1 MYFHAQREGW
11 VSGSARGH
19 SSIQQQQLLG
29 RQTRSLL
36 VSIAVCWAFLVLGCL
51 GAAASDRKGSEQLW
65 FLHFPPYVTKVTL
78 NEVYIWVWASPEYFM
93 KHMKSLGAGP
103 QVALKAS
110 RIPTPAWSERNTL
123 SWPHHLPHVQGIF
136 LPPTPWGFQIKSGQ
150 VMSFL
155 IVQKACQ
162 SV

>member
-1 MYFHAQREGW
+1 MYLHAQREGLAR
-11 VSGSARGH
+11 GSARGH
-19 SSIQQQQLLG
+19 SSIQQQQFLG
-29 RQTRSLL
+29 RQTRHLL
-36 VSIAVCWAFLVLGCL
+36 VSIAVCWAFLVLGYL

-65 FLHFPPYVTKVTL
+65 FLHFPPMLQK
-78 NEVYIWVWASPEYFM
+78 WPW
-93 KHMKSLGAGP
+93 MKSISGFGHL
-103 QVALKAS
+103 QSIL
-110 RIPTPAWSERNTL
+110 WSIWNHSQQDPRQRWRHPEFWLQYGQGKT
-123 SWPHHLPHVQGIF
+123 SWPHHLPHVQGTF